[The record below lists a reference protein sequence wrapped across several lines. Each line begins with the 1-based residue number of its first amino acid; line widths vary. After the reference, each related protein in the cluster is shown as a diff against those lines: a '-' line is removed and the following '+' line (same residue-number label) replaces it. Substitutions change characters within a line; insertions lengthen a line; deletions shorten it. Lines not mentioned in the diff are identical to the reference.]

1 MAQILARRMLNGQS
15 GYFAMLPAPPFTRRA
30 LGTLVAFL
38 MSAPLP
44 AIAANC
50 GASGGLAFVG
60 VTNDGSRSVWLSGTS
75 PGDFG
80 LEAAQGKQS
89 VDEWTRNAGG
99 LHLTLSPVVS
109 NGNGGVHKLLD
120 LGGNKDCLLDTQNQ
134 KGGFTLPP
142 AGQIPMP
149 ERPGITPPIGKIFP
163 DFSRPGGVTPP
174 IGTVPPGFRPPTGV
188 TPPVGTVPP
197 GFGPPTG
204 VTPPIGTVPPG
215 FRPPTGVTPPVGTV
229 PPNFRPPTGVT
240 PPIGTVPP
248 GFRPPTGVTPPI
260 GTVPPGFRPPTGVT
274 PPIGTVPPDFRP
286 PTGVTPPIGTVPP
299 DFRPPTGVTPP
310 IGTVPPDF
318 RPPTGVTPPI
328 GTVPPGFRPPTGVT
342 PPIGTV
348 PAPERPPVGV
358 TPGRPTL
365 GQWSLPPNVARP
377 GEVAPP
383 IGVVPPDVRPPSG
396 VTPPIGVVPPEQRP
410 PSGLT
415 PSLPSMPQGQIV
427 GRVDAAEWYAG
438 RVPLPANRCIDPRH
452 DPRLGGAPLADGTL
466 PVVTCPENLLRQHAQ
481 ARTRNALE
489 ATLMEQVP
497 ITAGRQ
503 GEPVSPWNTWVD
515 ARYTD
520 ISDDRD
526 GQDLDG
532 EAQVVAVGVDRW
544 VSEQTVAGGSFS
556 VDSSRSDNFGGA
568 WDSDSD
574 GFSISPYVAYR
585 LSERWAL
592 DASLIWRWGDND
604 TELATLE
611 GSFDTRSFGGALNAH
626 GQYRWGEALL
636 RPTVSLFYS
645 RERSDDYDLDGK
657 ILGIPV
663 EVEVPGDSY
672 STGVASVSGELSRIY
687 HTDHAGLIMP
697 YAELGVDWA
706 FEQPNDGRY
715 LNEDLEWEDPSD
727 LTGTLRTGARWF
739 VGEATLL
746 EASAGYL
753 SIGHDDL
760 DIWEGR
766 LYLSYRF

>member
-1 MAQILARRMLNGQS
+1 MILICLMIEMGVRETALPRLEADVAILRRWCRLCRNDPQVPEEVAQIPARRMLNGQS

-174 IGTVPPGFRPPTGV
+174 IGTVP
-188 TPPVGTVPP
+188 
-197 GFGPPTG
+197 
-204 VTPPIGTVPPG
+204 
-215 FRPPTGVTPPVGTV
+215 
-229 PPNFRPPTGVT
+229 
-240 PPIGTVPP
+240 
-248 GFRPPTGVTPPI
+248 
-260 GTVPPGFRPPTGVT
+260 
-274 PPIGTVPPDFRP
+274 
-286 PTGVTPPIGTVPP
+286 
-299 DFRPPTGVTPP
+299 
-310 IGTVPPDF
+310 
-318 RPPTGVTPPI
+318 
-328 GTVPPGFRPPTGVT
+328 
-342 PPIGTV
+342 
-348 PAPERPPVGV
+348 APERPPVGV

-415 PSLPSMPQGQIV
+415 PSVPTMPQGQIV
-427 GRVDAAEWYAG
+427 GRIDAAEWYAG
-438 RVPLPANRCIDPRH
+438 RVPLPANRCIDPRY

-544 VSEQTVAGGSFS
+544 VSEQAVAGVSFS

-604 TELATLE
+604 TELATLD

-672 STGVASVSGELSRIY
+672 STGVASVSGEVSRIY